1 MRLPITINLAT
12 AAILIAVLVGIPLG
26 ILTALK
32 RDTWLDNLLTTTSL
46 FGISIPNF
54 WIAILLIF
62 IFAQQLQLLPVQGYT
77 ALSQDW
83 QQGLRQLI
91 LPCITIAFQPTAAII
106 RQTRAGLLDT
116 AQQDYIRTAY
126 AKGLS
131 PQQVVK
137 QHMLK
142 NAMIPVLTVISMNI
156 AKILGGSVIA
166 EEIFNIPGMGQL
178 MISGVFNRD
187 IPLIQ
192 GSIIVVSFVVLVVM
206 LLADLAYSM
215 VDPRIGR

>member
-1 MRLPITINLAT
+1 
-12 AAILIAVLVGIPLG
+12 
-26 ILTALK
+26 
-32 RDTWLDNLLTTTSL
+32 
-46 FGISIPNF
+46 
-54 WIAILLIF
+54 
-62 IFAQQLQLLPVQGYT
+62 
-77 ALSQDW
+77 
-83 QQGLRQLI
+83 
-91 LPCITIAFQPTAAII
+91 
-106 RQTRAGLLDT
+106 
-116 AQQDYIRTAY
+116 
-126 AKGLS
+126 
-131 PQQVVK
+131 
-137 QHMLK
+137 MLK

>member
-1 MRLPITINLAT
+1 
-12 AAILIAVLVGIPLG
+12 
-26 ILTALK
+26 
-32 RDTWLDNLLTTTSL
+32 
-46 FGISIPNF
+46 
-54 WIAILLIF
+54 
-62 IFAQQLQLLPVQGYT
+62 
-77 ALSQDW
+77 
-83 QQGLRQLI
+83 
-91 LPCITIAFQPTAAII
+91 
-106 RQTRAGLLDT
+106 
-116 AQQDYIRTAY
+116 
-126 AKGLS
+126 
-131 PQQVVK
+131 
-137 QHMLK
+137 
-142 NAMIPVLTVISMNI
+142 MIPVLTVISMNI